1 MYVNFYKFAHNHVR
15 IKERKIN
22 GLYIRDYSHGLDE
35 IIDMMK
41 PYTINFSQKQAGF
54 KTNIKEKVLYGIW
67 KI

>member
-41 PYTINFSQKQAGF
+41 PYTINFSQKQA
-54 KTNIKEKVLYGIW
+54 VLKPILKRKFYMWIW